1 VPPNCN
7 ANKSSN
13 ISKSLFTDRS
23 AKGAS
28 QKYISSHLL
37 FKTRAGKKKQQ
48 VRTGI
53 VHAFIMPLQFSSAI
67 SKFAADSF
75 LYNL

>member
-1 VPPNCN
+1 
-7 ANKSSN
+7 
-13 ISKSLFTDRS
+13 
-23 AKGAS
+23 
-28 QKYISSHLL
+28 
-37 FKTRAGKKKQQ
+37 
-48 VRTGI
+48 